1 MSEDTSRNEIFNYQ
15 ESMRPTPERMQEDLG
30 FDIPVETVPLPSG
43 GKAYPTDHPLY
54 NCDTV
59 DVRGMTARE
68 EDILTSRALIKKGTV
83 ITHLIRSCLT
93 DKSIDP
99 DTLFSGDRNALMIAL
114 RITGYGPEYILN
126 MDCPSCDIS
135 SKPEFN
141 LADLP
146 IKSLEIEP
154 EAPGQNRFQFKLP
167 MTGKSVIFKFL
178 TGEDEMEIAVINDRM
193 KKQGF
198 AVENNITSRLQHSI
212 IAIDGDD
219 NKNNINRFI
228 RHMPA
233 RDSLALRRHMDR
245 SEPGIEMRGPF
256 ECPSCGH
263 SQEVGLPIGP
273 SFFWPDTD

>member
-1 MSEDTSRNEIFNYQ
+1 MSEDTSRNDIFNYQ

-43 GKAYPTDHPLY
+43 GRSYPTDHPLH

-59 DVRGMTARE
+59 DIRGMTARE

-83 ITHLIRSCLT
+83 ITHLIKSCLT
-93 DKSIDP
+93 NKDIDP

-114 RITGYGPEYILN
+114 RITGYGPEYVLDIA
-126 MDCPSCDIS
+126 CPSCDIS

-146 IKSLEIEP
+146 IKPLEIEP
-154 EAPGQNRFQFKLP
+154 DVPGQNRFQFKLP
-167 MTGKSVIFKFL
+167 MSGKTVTFKFL
-178 TGEDEMEIAVINDRM
+178 TGEDEMEISVISERM

-212 IAIDGDD
+212 VAVDGDD

-233 RDSLALRRHMDR
+233 RDSLALRRYMDK

-256 ECPSCGH
+256 ECHSCGH

-273 SFFWPDTD
+273 SFFWPDTE